1 MAFVPT
7 TTVNAQTL
15 WSQNFETDTT
25 ANWNVNTLGLGSD
38 ANFFFDYS
46 SVGIPQAPNS
56 GVSDGTYGLRLRANQ
71 FGFGTATFPAGVS
84 VSPIGQSFTG
94 DYILRFD
101 MWLNFIGPA
110 PGGGAGSTQITGAG
124 IGTAGT
130 SSQIAGGTVDSI
142 FFGGSGEG
150 GVATDYRAYAPAA
163 QSGYT
168 AASGVFAAGSQN
180 NTAAYYSQFGG
191 ETAPAGQVALYP
203 GQTGATAA
211 GTLGWAWR
219 DVEIANVNGAVT
231 WKVDGLLIATVDT
244 SAAGTLGGA
253 NILFNQFDINGS
265 TTDLTGNDVLFG
277 LFDNIVVTAVPEP
290 SSLALAGLGALA
302 LFARRRK

>member
-1 MAFVPT
+1 M
-7 TTVNAQTL
+7 
-15 WSQNFETDTT
+15 
-25 ANWNVNTLGLGSD
+25 NTLGLGSD

-150 GVATDYRAYAPAA
+150 GTATDYRAYAPAA
-163 QSGYT
+163 PTSYIAT
-168 AASGVFAAGSQN
+168 SGVYAAGNVTGVQN
-180 NTAAYYSQFGG
+180 NSHAYYAQFGG

-219 DVEIANVNGAVT
+219 DVEIANVGGIIT
-231 WKVDGLLIATVDT
+231 WKVDGLLMATVDA

-253 NILFNQFDINGS
+253 NILFNQFDINAT

-290 SSLALAGLGALA
+290 TSLALVGLGALA